1 MKYNSKRKVR
11 RDRTEIAAEV
21 IAVLLSLVFIS
32 LVIIPVLNTI
42 SVALSSGTAE
52 TAGKVLLLPV
62 DFQLT
67 TIKAIIFDT
76 DFLLALY
83 NSMFVTVFGV
93 IFSLFVSILF
103 AYALSS
109 RYLRGKKI
117 FLLLCIVVIGIKYTN
132 YKNNKQ
138 LATYQIFLQDV
149 DGLIVGSPVKY
160 MGVQVGHIQKI
171 KILTNDV
178 YVKFVITEK
187 GLKLPQ
193 GVIANVEFN
202 GLGGSKSLEIYP
214 PTLESISSKKLV
226 YVKDTNRLSS
236 TVWRLDDMFDKLN
249 AICVKLSTFANNT
262 GFLPSSAEQV
272 DIKKIQEN
280 LDNFDEKLQEYTDER
295 QHFKEKIKELK
306 DE

>member
-42 SVALSSGTAE
+42 SVALSSGSAE

-117 FLLLCIVVIGIKYTN
+117 FLLLCIVCMVFKGGMVPTYMIIRGLGLLNSFWALILPSCLNIFNMLVIRN
-132 YKNNKQ
+132 Y
-138 LATYQIFLQDV
+138 F
-149 DGLIVGSPVKY
+149 DGLPDSVIESASIDGANDLRILLSIAMPMSVPCIATVALLYAVSFWNSYFAPSLYISDPSMITLQVLTRDLVNNAYMLVDQLERSQDMGGAISYGTVAAGITVLGSLPIVLAYPLIQRYMTRGMTVGSVK
-160 MGVQVGHIQKI
+160 
-171 KILTNDV
+171 
-178 YVKFVITEK
+178 E
-187 GLKLPQ
+187 
-193 GVIANVEFN
+193 
-202 GLGGSKSLEIYP
+202 
-214 PTLESISSKKLV
+214 
-226 YVKDTNRLSS
+226 
-236 TVWRLDDMFDKLN
+236 
-249 AICVKLSTFANNT
+249 
-262 GFLPSSAEQV
+262 
-272 DIKKIQEN
+272 
-280 LDNFDEKLQEYTDER
+280 
-295 QHFKEKIKELK
+295 
-306 DE
+306 